1 MNEVF
6 ILSFGLCK
14 SFPINLVLKANLC
27 QSRAC
32 LPKAHSFL
40 LLVPHSSLELPK
52 FHSVWRPAFIVHL
65 HLPSCHCLVSQLC
78 PTLCNLMDCSPPGS
92 SVHRILQARI
102 PELVAMPS
110 LRESSQPR
118 YWTCISCI
126 GRWILYSWTSW
137 QPSSPKHGVPKES
150 CEFLHK
156 PAPPGPCVLLGCPP
170 PCQAGTSQCWH
181 SRSVCLGKQVSA
193 SEFYPLSSI
202 LWRTAKPG
210 FLCPNVIKSSNFLSF
225 NLDPSLLQGSKDI
238 ILALDWEG
246 RNGSW

>member
-32 LPKAHSFL
+32 LPRAHSFL

-126 GRWILYSWTSW
+126 GRWFFTA
-137 QPSSPKHGVPKES
+137 E
-150 CEFLHK
+150 
-156 PAPPGPCVLLGCPP
+156 PPGSLHPPSTVSQRRAASSFTSLLLRDLVFFWGAHRPARLAP
-170 PCQAGTSQCWH
+170 LSADTVGLSAWEN
-181 SRSVCLGKQVSA
+181 KSA